1 MSFSGI
7 QGQGTQQRELQSL
20 QMGAGPRSLHKNGFL
35 EKHKPAVYF
44 VNFITLR
51 EKKRSHFNKEDREG
65 IPSCPFIG
73 EPGHSQQKLTG
84 GCGPNLLATVS
95 HKTQHF
101 Y

>member
-1 MSFSGI
+1 M
-7 QGQGTQQRELQSL
+7 

-51 EKKRSHFNKEDREG
+51 EKKNLILIRKTEKAFLVAPLLVNQDTVNRN
-65 IPSCPFIG
+65 
-73 EPGHSQQKLTG
+73 SQEAV
-84 GCGPNLLATVS
+84 GPI
-95 HKTQHF
+95 